1 MIGLVVQTHNRFY
14 QVRCDQRRYLC
25 SLKGNFKK
33 AEPEYRL
40 PVVGDQVRIALKKSE
55 KEGVDGYLTEILERD
70 NALIRNLGDGRR
82 MRVMA
87 ANLDCVFIVSAV
99 KQPGVDWGIVDRYV
113 AACEMDNIPHALVI
127 NKIELDPDFANDPH
141 LDIYRNLDIPVLL
154 TSVKANQGLDELKQ
168 ELGKGISLLTGTSG
182 VGKSSLVNC
191 LVPQSELATAEVD
204 RKHGMGRH
212 TTTSSML
219 IPLPGGGFL
228 ADSPGLRDFS
238 PPLVDP
244 EELRFGFREFREL
257 QSGCRFSTCMHVNEP
272 GCAVI
277 RALEKGGVNP
287 LRHRH
292 YLQTLEEMQQYR
304 QQKYS

>member
-14 QVRCDQRRYLC
+14 QVKYEQRLYMC
-25 SLKGNFKK
+25 SLKGSFKK
-33 AEPEYRL
+33 ADLEYRL
-40 PVVGDQVRIALKKSE
+40 PVVGDRVRLSLNVQE
-55 KEGVDGYLTEILERD
+55 KEGVDGYITEIQERD

-82 MRVMA
+82 ERVMA
-87 ANLDCVFIVSAV
+87 ANLDCVFIVSAC

-113 AACEMDNIPHALVI
+113 AACEMDDIPHALII
-127 NKIELDPDFANDPH
+127 NKIELNPDFAKDPH

-154 TSVKANQGLDELKQ
+154 TSVKTGEGLAKLKSQ
-168 ELGKGISLLTGTSG
+168 LSKGVSILTGTSG

-191 LVPQSELATAEVD
+191 LVPKVDLATATVD

-219 IPLPGGGFL
+219 ISLPQGGYL

-238 PPLVDP
+238 PPMVDP
-244 EELRFGFREFREL
+244 EELRFGFREFRDL

-272 GCAVI
+272 GCAI
-277 RALEKGGVNP
+277 LAALAQGKVNP

-292 YLQTLEEMQQYR
+292 YLQTLEEMQGYK
-304 QQKYS
+304 QQKYT

>member
-14 QVRCDQRRYLC
+14 QVKCDQRRYMC

-40 PVVGDQVRIALKKSE
+40 PVVGDRVRLALDQKE
-55 KEGVDGYLTEILERD
+55 KEGVDGYITEIMERS

-82 MRVMA
+82 VRVMA
-87 ANLDCVFIVSAV
+87 ANLDRVFIVSAV

-113 AACEMDNIPHALVI
+113 AACEMDDIPHSLVI
-127 NKIELDPDFANDPH
+127 NKIELDERIIDDPH
-141 LDIYRNLDIPVLL
+141 LDIYRNLGIPVLL
-154 TSVKANQGLDELKQ
+154 TSVKAKRGLDELKAA
-168 ELGKGISLLTGTSG
+168 LSDGISMLTGTSG

-191 LVPQSELATAEVD
+191 LVPKTDLVTAEVD

-219 IPLPGGGFL
+219 IKLPDGGFL

-238 PPLVDP
+238 PPIVDP
-244 EELRFGFREFREL
+244 EEVRFGFREFREL
-257 QSGCRFSTCMHVNEP
+257 QPYCRFSTCTHVNEP

-277 RALEKGGVNP
+277 KALEHGDVNP